1 VGSPGGLSFG
11 SMGDRFD
18 QLASARDLVLAEAES
33 FRLELEPIL
42 AEALRAGLERVTS
55 AQAGQLASLDE
66 STRGA
71 FEEAAAG
78 ATRSAVAVVS
88 SRLRD
93 PDLWLSPHTAPD
105 LGAPREPG
113 WSLDV
118 PSWLARLLGREHGS
132 PGGLGELDDAG
143 NRIWVAIGS
152 AAGPIDGVLQ
162 EFGFADERPRI
173 GGGRFGVAPRTLPR
187 LDPSGVL
194 QRRWKRYRTAFERYE
209 TLVRVTG

>member
-1 VGSPGGLSFG
+1 MCDAVGDGFE
-11 SMGDRFD
+11 
-18 QLASARDLVLAEAES
+18 QLAAARDSVLAEAES

-42 AEALRAGLERVTS
+42 TEALRAGLERVTS
-55 AQAGQLASLDE
+55 AQARHLASLDE
-66 STRGA
+66 PTRRA

-78 ATRSAVAVVS
+78 ATRSAIAAVA

-93 PDLWLSPHTAPD
+93 PDPWLSPHTAPH

-118 PSWLARLLGREHGS
+118 PSWLARLLGREPGS
-132 PGGLGELDDAG
+132 PRGLGDLDDPG

-162 EFGFADERPRI
+162 EFGFAEQRPRI

-194 QRRWKRYRTAFERYE
+194 QRPWKRYRAAFERYE
-209 TLVRVTG
+209 ALLRIRG